1 MLRLD
6 LVGYLSFCLF
16 SSVAG
21 YEYISSISREAN
33 AMIEKL
39 ETNEM
44 PVDGTTG
51 YWKLHRFSAGD
62 PTTNRARCLDGSYA
76 GFWFE
81 GGSGDGVD
89 KFVVHHM
96 GGGWCGSVD
105 ECVRRSKPGGS
116 MPLGSSKD
124 YIDHVRC
131 SPDSPLTKPDDGED
145 LSVFG
150 KPTDSYGSLPCKFDG
165 GLFSYNS
172 KENPLAYNWNKVF
185 VPYCDGAS
193 FSGSVDTPVTS
204 NKTNDQIYFRGKDI
218 MDAVYDT
225 LLAKY
230 QMNEA
235 NDVIITGSSA
245 GGLTSILHA
254 DHIADKIREKNHKNP
269 NIAAIPD
276 AGYFMDYPSIDGEYK
291 LADEF
296 SFKDMYKFQN
306 IAASSSSALAA
317 CRDTYDNKNT
327 AFKCL
332 FPQYIMPFI
341 RTPIF
346 FTQSFADSY
355 QFPNV
360 MGMDPHASGSDVV
373 KYVDKFRSTM
383 LHSMSNG
390 PRETGYWLTGCRMH
404 TLEYHSD
411 WYTDKDIN
419 GMQMRYAMYG
429 WYQDTFVHKKP
440 VKWRYVDKPWSNG
453 EPSNC

>member
-1 MLRLD
+1 MESI
-6 LVGYLSFCLF
+6 VG
-16 SSVAG
+16 
-21 YEYISSISREAN
+21 R
-33 AMIEKL
+33 
-39 ETNEM
+39 
-44 PVDGTTG
+44 
-51 YWKLHRFSAGD
+51 
-62 PTTNRARCLDGSYA
+62 NRVL
-76 GFWFE
+76 
-81 GGSGDGVD
+81 
-89 KFVVHHM
+89 
-96 GGGWCGSVD
+96 
-105 ECVRRSKPGGS
+105 
-116 MPLGSSKD
+116 
-124 YIDHVRC
+124 
-131 SPDSPLTKPDDGED
+131 
-145 LSVFG
+145 
-150 KPTDSYGSLPCKFDG
+150 
-165 GLFSYNS
+165 
-172 KENPLAYNWNKVF
+172 
-185 VPYCDGAS
+185 
-193 FSGSVDTPVTS
+193 
-204 NKTNDQIYFRGKDI
+204 QIYQLIINSRQNSLVNNELEDNCFILVTLIVYGIKAPSTIGLEEIQSKLLDMDMAVELAQKLIECKLSMSQKGQDVISTITIASNSLVSLGK
-218 MDAVYDT
+218 
-225 LLAKY
+225 L
-230 QMNEA
+230 NEA

-296 SFKDMYKFQN
+296 SFKDMYNFQN

-390 PRETGYWLTGCRMH
+390 PSETGYWLTGCRMH